1 VAGAPQKLS
10 EGLVTIPGMTRT
22 EPRPAAT
29 LPPVTLTPEE
39 AAAVAVALAA
49 QPEGPFSADGR
60 SALEKVLGALEPD
73 AGRRAQ
79 LLATSLWVSA
89 EAGHSAEIRSVVE
102 QAVTR
107 RRVLAVRYRDSKG
120 SASRREVEPQLLAKS
135 GRHWFLVAWCRER
148 DAMRWFREDRIE
160 SVELTSETAPR
171 RDLTDVGTPPA
182 DGHPAGR
189 ALGRTPAPAAK
200 APRLVVLPG
209 GRA

>member
-1 VAGAPQKLS
+1 
-10 EGLVTIPGMTRT
+10 MTRT
-22 EPRPAAT
+22 ETRPAAT

-49 QPEGPFSADGR
+49 QPDGPYAANGR
-60 SALEKVLGALEPD
+60 GALEKVLEALEPD

-89 EAGHSAEIRSVVE
+89 EAGHTAGIRSVVE
-102 QAVTR
+102 QAVSR
-107 RRVLAVRYRDSKG
+107 RRVLVLRYRDG
-120 SASRREVEPQLLAKS
+120 NGATSRREVEPQLLAKS

-160 SVELTSETAPR
+160 TVELTAETAPR
-171 RDLTDVGTPPA
+171 RALTDVGAPPA

-189 ALGRTPAPAAK
+189 ALGGGTAPAASP